1 MDRLPNTA
9 PSFDAPMTFAVLTG
23 LAIPNLVFG
32 RAVFAVTAGLAIIAL
47 LISPLRTTSWQTL
60 VCQARSPFGLFIG
73 MIIFSWSV
81 SAFSS
86 EFPIRA
92 LEASLRTG
100 IFLGAAVM
108 FHAALLEDQALATRC
123 LKTLIVLTIIGTS
136 FALIASTV
144 WPEIYWALRLKGL
157 RATPLQTEFKGYS
170 ALIVLVTP
178 LLLIGL
184 WRFSTSWKVL
194 SAVGIIQF
202 AAITWMYSNRAAIAG
217 FLVMA
222 MALSVAQMFR
232 PAYRKMAVGISG
244 GFIAILVGVIV
255 WLHTSRIK
263 IATTRAPEEDWL
275 FPVWLI
281 DFQRQTVWSF
291 TLNIWERAPWL
302 GVGPNTINFSPGAN
316 APMPGDEKLHI
327 IPSHPHNWVVELLAE
342 TGSIGFLILAT
353 AIGYIGYRWIR
364 WYARSGDIA
373 VMGALLIFAGYWGSG
388 LFNFSYWS
396 AWWQF
401 SLFMACAIALSHVR
415 KTRNQPFA

>member
-1 MDRLPNTA
+1 MDRFPNTA
-9 PSFDAPMTFAVLTG
+9 FSFYAPMTFAVLSG

-32 RAVFAVTAGLAIIAL
+32 RAVFAATVGLALIAL
-47 LISPLRTTSWQTL
+47 LISPLRATSWSAL
-60 VCQARSPFGLFIG
+60 VRRARSPVGLFIG
-73 MIIFSWSV
+73 VIIVSWSV
-81 SAFSS
+81 SAFAS

-100 IFLGAAVM
+100 IFLGIAVL

-123 LKTLIVLTIIGTS
+123 LKTLIILTIVGTS

-170 ALIVLVTP
+170 ALIVIVTP

-184 WRFSTSWKVL
+184 WRLSTSWRVS
-194 SAVGIIQF
+194 SAIGIIQF
-202 AAITWMYSNRAAIAG
+202 AAITWMSSNRAAIAG

-232 PAYRKMAVGISG
+232 PAYRKMAVGIAG
-244 GFIAILVGVIV
+244 GVIAILVGVIV

-263 IATTRAPEEDWL
+263 IATTRAPEGDWL

-342 TGSIGFLILAT
+342 TGAIGFLILAA
-353 AIGYIGYRWIR
+353 AIGFVGYRWIH

-373 VMGALLIFAGYWGSG
+373 VMGALLIFTGYWGSG

-396 AWWQF
+396 AWWQL
-401 SLFMACAIALSHVR
+401 SLFMACAIALSHVC
-415 KTRNQPFA
+415 KTKN

>member
-1 MDRLPNTA
+1 MI
-9 PSFDAPMTFAVLTG
+9 FAVLSG

-32 RAVFAVTAGLAIIAL
+32 RAVLATTASLALVAL
-47 LISPLRTTSWQTL
+47 LISQLRSVSWRAL
-60 VCQARSPFGLFIG
+60 ALQARSSFGLFLG
-73 MIIFSWSV
+73 FIIFSWSL
-81 SAFSS
+81 SSFAS

-100 IFLGAAVM
+100 VLLGTAVL
-108 FHAALLEDQALATRC
+108 FHAALLEDRVMATRC
-123 LKTLIVLTIIGTS
+123 LKALIILTVVGTS

-144 WPEIYWALRLKGL
+144 WPEIYWVLRFKGL

-184 WRFSTSWKVL
+184 WRLGTAWRVA
-194 SAVGIIQF
+194 SAIGIIQF
-202 AAITWMYSNRAAIAG
+202 AAITWMYSNRSAIAG

-222 MALSVAQMFR
+222 MTLSVAQIFR
-232 PAYRKMAVGISG
+232 PAYRSMAVGVAG
-244 GFIAILVGVIV
+244 GFITILAGVVV
-255 WLHTSRIK
+255 WLHSSRLK
-263 IATTRAPEEDWL
+263 IATSRAPEGDWL
-275 FPVWLI
+275 FPVWLV

-291 TLNIWERAPWL
+291 TLDIWERAPWL

-316 APMPGDEKLHI
+316 APLPGDEKLHI
-327 IPSHPHNWVVELLAE
+327 IPGHPHNWALELLAE
-342 TGSIGFLILAT
+342 TGSIGFLILVA
-353 AIGYIGYRWIR
+353 AIGSIGYRWIR

-401 SLFMACAIALSHVR
+401 SFFLACAIALSNVR
-415 KTRNQPFA
+415 KTDSPASA

>member
-1 MDRLPNTA
+1 MDRFPNT
-9 PSFDAPMTFAVLTG
+9 PLSFDARMTFAVLLG

-32 RAVFAVTAGLAIIAL
+32 RAVFAATAGLALVAL
-47 LISPLRTTSWQTL
+47 LISPLRAVSWGALVSQT
-60 VCQARSPFGLFIG
+60 RSPLGLFIG
-73 MIIFSWSV
+73 VIIVSWSV
-81 SAFSS
+81 SAFAS

-100 IFLGAAVM
+100 IFLGIAVL
-108 FHAALLEDQALATRC
+108 FHAALLEDRELATRC
-123 LKTLIVLTIIGTS
+123 LKTLIILTILGTS

-157 RATPLQTEFKGYS
+157 RGTPLQNEFKGFS
-170 ALIVLVTP
+170 ALIVLITP

-184 WRFSTSWKVL
+184 WRFSKSWRVL

-202 AAITWMYSNRAAIAG
+202 AAITWMSSNRAAIAG
-217 FLVMA
+217 LLVMA
-222 MALSVAQMFR
+222 MVLSLAQVFR
-232 PAYRKMAVGISG
+232 PAYRRMAAGVAG
-244 GFIAILVGVIV
+244 GFLTILVGVVV
-255 WLHTSRIK
+255 WLRTSRID
-263 IATTRAPEEDWL
+263 IAISRAPEGDWL

-291 TLNIWERAPWL
+291 TLNIWESAPWL
-302 GVGPNTINFSPGAN
+302 GVGPNTINFSPGAS

-342 TGSIGFLILAT
+342 TGSIGFLMVAA

-415 KTRNQPFA
+415 KTKNKPVE